1 MVLLASTL
9 FLFQTQSVLSA
20 QISSLY
26 PTVVFF
32 KGFFRSADHYE
43 QDNDIGSMF
52 EQRGFN
58 FIYTHSPAGG
68 NSFERAKLLASE
80 LIATLE
86 PNEKTI
92 FVGISQGGLDARALL
107 YDNPEIAKNCIEL
120 ITVST
125 PHHGTSLAD
134 SLKTMDDYDFSSI
147 SGASWQ
153 EDNYLLRLL
162 KGMKTLTR
170 DYMMTEFNP
179 KVPNVDGVKY
189 FSYSTKIFD
198 NACSPLKMT
207 SAIMSQL
214 GEPNNDGVVSE
225 ESAHWGTFVSMFP
238 YDHLA
243 AFSPN
248 NEGGHSMEV
257 FQKVITD
264 LKQRFSNK

>member
-1 MVLLASTL
+1 MVLFASIL
-9 FLFQTQSVLSA
+9 FLFHSQSVMSA
-20 QISSLY
+20 HMTSPY

-32 KGFFRSADHYE
+32 KGFFRSSDHYE
-43 QDNDIGSMF
+43 QENDIGSMF

-80 LIATLE
+80 LTARLA

-92 FVGISQGGLDARALL
+92 FVGISQGGLDARVLL
-107 YDNPEIAKNCIEL
+107 HDNPEIAKNCSEL

-125 PHHGTSLAD
+125 PHHGSSLAD
-134 SLKTMDDYDFSSI
+134 SLQAMDGYDFSYL

-153 EDNYLLRLL
+153 EDTYLLRLL

-170 DYMMTEFNP
+170 DYVMTEFNP
-179 KVPNVDGVKY
+179 KVPDVEGVNY
-189 FSYSTKIFD
+189 FSYSTKILED
-198 NACSPLKMT
+198 ANSSLKLT

-225 ESAHWGTFVSMFP
+225 ESAHWGTFISMFP

-243 AFSPN
+243 VFSAN

-264 LKQRFSNK
+264 LKQRL